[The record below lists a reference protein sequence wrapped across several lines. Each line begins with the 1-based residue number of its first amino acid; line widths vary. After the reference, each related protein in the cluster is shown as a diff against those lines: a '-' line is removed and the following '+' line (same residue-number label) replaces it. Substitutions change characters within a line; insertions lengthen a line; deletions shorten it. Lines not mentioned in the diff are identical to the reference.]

1 MQYARRITQCVAVAA
16 AAMLPAIA
24 GAQLT
29 YSGPLAGSGNGLGS
43 VLTVLTLNNTAGV
56 STGCITPTA
65 TTCLGFADNV
75 VQQSSTTRLISEVG
89 GSSATLGTDIR
100 VVANFSEPQQD
111 NDGAT
116 VNDLRLVLFGADGGI
131 VFESGMLVGAP
142 QPFMDTNPG
151 VGNIGFG
158 FSFTMEGAAAFQN
171 AINTLG
177 GVQIGLAASLANV
190 QGGLDTFQIVRVN
203 TTLPPTV
210 VPEPST
216 YALLATGLAGLGT
229 VARRRR
235 SRA

>member
-1 MQYARRITQCVAVAA
+1 MKAVRRFSLSVGAA
-16 AAMLPAIA
+16 LAMLPAIA

-29 YSGPLAGSGNGLGS
+29 YTGPLAGSGNGLGS
-43 VLTVLTLNNTAGV
+43 VLTVLTLNNTNNI
-56 STGCITPTA
+56 STGCITPTS
-65 TTCLGFADNV
+65 TSCLPGFPDNT
-75 VQQSSTTRLISEVG
+75 VQNSSQTYFISALGGSTT
-89 GSSATLGTDIR
+89 TLGTDLRI
-100 VVANFSEPQQD
+100 VANFSEPQND
-111 NDGAT
+111 ADGAI
-116 VNDLRLVLFGADGGI
+116 VNDVRVLLFDAAGNQ
-131 VFESGMLVGAP
+131 VFQSAMLAGAP
-142 QPFMDTNPG
+142 VPFPNTNPG